1 MSTKATMKFCGE
13 QILRLDGLTGY
24 ASMGADGFRERA
36 VALLEAAGTQD
47 IAEAAIDA
55 LLGDTARASNP
66 ETNRLPSAGEIRL
79 WVEAVQ
85 PQERYAE
92 GGAAIRGGCGTV
104 FRKLTHPD
112 GGPARCEDTW
122 VRSVRNVGAKGTTA
136 VVPVESIGKCPR
148 CCPGWYS
155 GG

>member
-55 LLGDTARASNP
+55 LLGDTARASNT

-79 WVEAVQ
+79 WVEVVQ
-85 PQERYAE
+85 PQKRYAE
-92 GGAAIRGGCGTV
+92 GGAASRGGCGQCRDGWI
-104 FRKLTHPD
+104 FRTQRVIRP
-112 GGPARCEDTW
+112 GDTMPTEY
-122 VRSVRNVGAKGTTA
+122 SCA
-136 VVPVESIGKCPR
+136 GKCPT
-148 CCPGWYS
+148 CHGPGWYAQGDS
-155 GG
+155 R